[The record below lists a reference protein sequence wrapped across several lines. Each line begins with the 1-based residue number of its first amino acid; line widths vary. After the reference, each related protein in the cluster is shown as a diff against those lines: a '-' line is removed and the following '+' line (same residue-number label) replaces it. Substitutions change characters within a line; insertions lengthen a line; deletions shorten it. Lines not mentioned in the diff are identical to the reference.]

1 MKDELTKHSLFLYK
15 GDFELLRSYYPE
27 VGAGLVVRKLVRQH
41 LKKLQKRTEEPVNI
55 DVEVELDV

>member
-1 MKDELTKHSLFLYK
+1 MKDELTKHSLFFYK

-41 LKKLQKRTEEPVNI
+41 LAKLQQRTEEPVQV
-55 DVEVELDV
+55 DVEVKL